1 MVNRVMAEGQRA
13 TLWVAFDEVRDPQ
26 NLVALIRSAA
36 YSVAAEGLI
45 LGRPCLIV

>member
-13 TLWVAFDEVRDPQ
+13 TFDEVRDPQ

-36 YSVAAEGLI
+36 CSVAAE
-45 LGRPCLIV
+45 GRPCLIV